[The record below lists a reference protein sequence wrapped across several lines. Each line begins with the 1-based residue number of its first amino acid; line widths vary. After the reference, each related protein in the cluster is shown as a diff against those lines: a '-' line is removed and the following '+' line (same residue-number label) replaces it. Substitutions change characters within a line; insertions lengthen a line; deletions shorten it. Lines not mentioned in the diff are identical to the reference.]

1 MRILRAVALG
11 GTLGSTRM
19 MWLLQA
25 TSSRTRVPCAL
36 CHSAASQAPQVRYAE
51 LAQTFDL
58 IEQADARLA
67 KEELMAKLLERAC
80 RGAPSDMTLC
90 VALTS
95 LQLSPGMRPSKVGI
109 GDALILSALSEASGT
124 PVATLKAELTQVGDL
139 GIVSVDNLGEPPAG
153 SAPLTLSE
161 VHGALLEL
169 AVQSGDGSS
178 TRKAQMLSEMMARA
192 APLEAKFIVRSIRGK
207 TRTGLG
213 DRSLRVALAQAG
225 RVRVRV
231 S

>member
-95 LQLSPGMRPSKVGI
+95 LQLSPGMRPSKLGI

-169 AVQSGDGSS
+169 ATS
-178 TRKAQMLSEMMARA
+178 LS
-192 APLEAKFIVRSIRGK
+192 PCLYHSSIRAVY
-207 TRTGLG
+207 R
-213 DRSLRVALAQAG
+213 Q
-225 RVRVRV
+225 
-231 S
+231 

>member
-67 KEELMAKLLERAC
+67 GMLRAK
-80 RGAPSDMTLC
+80 GA
-90 VALTS
+90 S
-95 LQLSPGMRPSKVGI
+95 LVR
-109 GDALILSALSEASGT
+109 T
-124 PVATLKAELTQVGDL
+124 
-139 GIVSVDNLGEPPAG
+139 
-153 SAPLTLSE
+153 APLFS
-161 VHGALLEL
+161 
-169 AVQSGDGSS
+169 
-178 TRKAQMLSEMMARA
+178 
-192 APLEAKFIVRSIRGK
+192 RSFGK
-207 TRTGLG
+207 
-213 DRSLRVALAQAG
+213 
-225 RVRVRV
+225 
-231 S
+231 